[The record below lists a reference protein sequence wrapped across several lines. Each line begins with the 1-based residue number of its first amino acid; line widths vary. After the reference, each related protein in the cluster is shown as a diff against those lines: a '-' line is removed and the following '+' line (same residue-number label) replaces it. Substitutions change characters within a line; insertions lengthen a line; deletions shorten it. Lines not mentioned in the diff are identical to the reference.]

1 MSADTLTPVALPDTD
16 ALPTCGGSYSR
27 QPDGSLVR
35 NTTPDD
41 PKPVATAP
49 ITDTPQE

>member
-1 MSADTLTPVALPDTD
+1 MSANTLTPVALPDPD

-35 NTTPDD
+35 NTPPAD
-41 PKPVATAP
+41 PAPVAAAP

>member
-1 MSADTLTPVALPDTD
+1 MSANTLTPIALPDPD
-16 ALPTCGGSYSR
+16 ALPTCGGSYIR

-35 NTTPDD
+35 NTPPDD
-41 PKPVATAP
+41 PTPAPAAP